1 MLNSFGP
8 EDASVPSRHGTQGRM
23 KDAKLVKGPSLKF
36 YKWGFQT
43 LSLHPKREEKKL
55 TLSLRMARWSS
66 TRLKRCPC
74 IPNMFNRKNE
84 VTMER
89 GRANRLLASRS
100 KFLDT

>member
-1 MLNSFGP
+1 
-8 EDASVPSRHGTQGRM
+8 M

-43 LSLHPKREEKKL
+43 LSLHPKREEERRKE
-55 TLSLRMARWSS
+55 THSFPEMARWSS

-74 IPNMFNRKNE
+74 IPTMFNRKNE

-89 GRANRLLASRS
+89 GTT
-100 KFLDT
+100 K